1 MGSFSF
7 LSPIGL
13 ALAALIAPL
22 VLLYILKVRRKRARV
37 SSTWLWRAHALDLLA
52 RSPIKKLIAQLS
64 LLLQILALVLL
75 ALALARPAS
84 LGAEPSGS
92 HVAIVL
98 DLSASM
104 GTQLGEPGDTA
115 LGRAKDAAHRV
126 LDGLPP
132 GSQALLIESGVE
144 PRIVA
149 PLDRDLR
156 RVGGNID
163 AARPLEVE
171 GDLGAAVA
179 IAVDKMKAYED
190 GRVVVLTDAHLAR
203 PLVLE
208 GAAVPVELL
217 RVGSELD
224 NAAIVRADVRV
235 GYAARDSASQREQ
248 VQAFLLL
255 ANYAT
260 APREVYVTMRRDG
273 ADQVLDS
280 RRITLDQNAREP
292 IVLTTELAS
301 LDRGAPLVFEIT
313 PGDALSVDDR
323 AFGVVPPGEQLP
335 VTLVTTTPAAEVSS
349 IWTERALRSDPR
361 IDLTV
366 VRDLKAAAAA
376 TKDPGALLIVQ
387 GTCPED
393 SAPGGDLLVLDPPAG
408 KCWGVT
414 VGERV
419 DAPLLSSWE
428 SADAR
433 LRFLT
438 LDGVNIARAS
448 LLSPPSASMSL
459 IRAKEG
465 VLASDAST
473 TTRTVTMLGFD
484 PGDSDWPF
492 KASFVLFV
500 RNVTELARTHRAAG
514 PMGSARTGEALR
526 VALPKDASN
535 VEARGPDDAR
545 LDVSVRGGVAYVPP
559 PSRAGIYR
567 VSYDGD
573 AAATQNIAVN
583 LTSAA
588 ESDLRTRIEL
598 PMSANVQVRDAADVP
613 LRYRD
618 LAWILGLVVMAVLL
632 FEVWYFTRER
642 SGRSA
647 NPHARAK
654 PRAGSTK

>member
-1 MGSFSF
+1 MGSFNF

-13 ALAALIAPL
+13 ALAGLIAPL
-22 VLLYILKVRRKRARV
+22 ILLYILKVRRKRAKV
-37 SSTWLWRAHALDLLA
+37 SSTWLWRAHARDLLA

-64 LLLQILALVLL
+64 LVLQILALVLL

-84 LGAEPSGS
+84 LGAEQPGS

-104 GTQLGEPGDTA
+104 GTQLGEPRDTA
-115 LGRAKDAAHRV
+115 LERAKDTAHRV

-132 GSQALLIESGVE
+132 GSQALLIEAGVE

-156 RVGGNID
+156 RVANNID
-163 AARPLEVE
+163 ASHPLEVE

-190 GRVVVLTDAHLAR
+190 GKVIVLTDAHLAR

-208 GAAVPVELL
+208 GAAVPVEVL
-217 RVGSELD
+217 RVGSDLD

-235 GYAARDSASQREQ
+235 GYAAGDAAAQREQ

-260 APREVYVTMRRDG
+260 ATREVYVTMRREG
-273 ADQVLDS
+273 ADEVLDS
-280 RRITLDQNAREP
+280 RRLTLEQSAREP
-292 IVLTTELAS
+292 VVLTTELAS
-301 LDRGAPLVFEIT
+301 LERGAPLIFEIT
-313 PGDALSVDDR
+313 PGDALPVDDH

-335 VTLVTTTPAAEVSS
+335 VTLATTNAAAELSS
-349 IWTERALRSDPR
+349 IWMERALRSDPR
-361 IDLTV
+361 IDLTI
-366 VRDLKAAAAA
+366 VRDMNAAASA
-376 TKDPGALLIVQ
+376 TKDAGALLIVQ
-387 GTCPED
+387 GACPD
-393 SAPGGDLLVLDPPAG
+393 DGAPGGDLLIVDPPAG
-408 KCWGVT
+408 KCWDVS
-414 VGERV
+414 VGDRV

-438 LDGVNIARAS
+438 LDGVNIAKS
-448 LLSPPSASMSL
+448 SILSPPSASMSL
-459 IRAKEG
+459 VRAKEG

-484 PGDSDWPF
+484 PGDTDWPF

-535 VEARGPDDAR
+535 VQARGPDDVR
-545 LDVSVRGGVAYVPP
+545 LDVSVRGGIAYVPP
-559 PSRAGIYR
+559 PSRVGIYR
-567 VSYDGD
+567 VSFEGE
-573 AAATQNIAVN
+573 ASATQNIAVN

-588 ESDLRTRIEL
+588 ESDLRTRTEL
-598 PMSANVQVRDAADVP
+598 PTSASVQVRDAADVP

-618 LAWILGLVVMAVLL
+618 LAWILGLVVLAVLL

-642 SGRSA
+642 SGQA
-647 NPHARAK
+647 VNPHARAQR
-654 PRAGSTK
+654 PGGSK